1 MLAHSR
7 IRSRLGRGCRA
18 LMILAALAEVTGP
31 NENGSSSNVAFPS
44 TVSAAL
50 PPRQMENL
58 LPGLHPLTIRD
69 PEGKQLRFTISVPEG
84 YSAKKPTPL
93 VLALHYGGRVTP
105 FYGGGMIQILVGPAL
120 AELGAIIVAPDA
132 IVRGWRSEPNE
143 KAVLHILEL
152 VEDQFNIDRNKTLV
166 TGFSMGAA
174 GTWHFAAHHHQRFS
188 AAIPIS
194 GRVPD
199 EVDCS
204 LPTYVIHSRDDGL
217 IPLDPVEQSVKKLKS
232 KGCDVHLEVIE
243 GITHF
248 QTGRFVQPFK
258 QTLPWIRKVWKQRE
272 E

>member
-1 MLAHSR
+1 M
-7 IRSRLGRGCRA
+7 
-18 LMILAALAEVTGP
+18 
-31 NENGSSSNVAFPS
+31 
-44 TVSAAL
+44 L

-69 PEGKQLRFTISVPEG
+69 PEGEELRFTISIPAG
-84 YSAKKPTPL
+84 YSEKKPTPL
-93 VLALHYGGRVTP
+93 ILALHYGGRVTP

-152 VEDQFNIDRNKTLV
+152 VQEQFNIDQKKTLV

-174 GTWHFAAHHHQRFS
+174 GTWHFAANHHRRFS
-188 AAIPIS
+188 AAIPVS

-199 EVDCS
+199 NLDCN

-217 IPLDPVEQSVKKLKS
+217 IPLDLVEQSVKKLQS
-232 KGCDVHLEVIE
+232 QGCDVHLEVVE
-243 GITHF
+243 GIKHF
-248 QTGRFVQPFK
+248 QTGLFVQPFK
-258 QTLPWIRKVWKQRE
+258 QTVPWIRKVWKRQKD
-272 E
+272 